1 MNSIHRGYPIGA
13 LFVLVAACA
22 VLAAGVSPLVRMD
35 ERPSGGE
42 IIWAV
47 GLGAASGMFVGFLA
61 GTFHFRRGLGLLLG
75 TVSGLVI
82 GIVAGAMALVPSDY
96 VTASAAA
103 MTAGSALV
111 VGVAMLMGRA
121 QA

>member
-1 MNSIHRGYPIGA
+1 MNSHHGYPIGA

-22 VLAAGVSPLVRMD
+22 VLAAGVSPLVRV
-35 ERPSGGE
+35 EEGPSGVELIGA
-42 IIWAV
+42 I
-47 GLGAASGMFVGFLA
+47 GLGAGSGMFVGLLA
-61 GTFHFRRGLGLLLG
+61 GTFQFRRGLGLLLG
-75 TVSGLVI
+75 MASGLVI
-82 GIVAGAMALVPSDY
+82 GGVAGAMALVPSAY